1 MNRGQR
7 RKAAKNQSQK
17 PLKNNLPENAL
28 FYALSFHK
36 GGQLQEA
43 KIIYEKIIQSE
54 PNNSQVLNYLG
65 VLKAQMGDNNSAIN
79 LINKAVNLEPLN
91 FGYLNNLGNTYRA
104 AKQLDNA
111 IDSYQIAIKLN
122 QKSADSHLN
131 LGIALTEK
139 GIIEEAIRLTPRSAN
154 AFLEKALSIHPNH

>member
-1 MNRGQR
+1 M
-7 RKAAKNQSQK
+7 
-17 PLKNNLPENAL
+17 
-28 FYALSFHK
+28 SFNK

-43 KIIYEKIIQSE
+43 KVIYEKIIQSE

-65 VLKAQMGDNNSAIN
+65 ILKAQMGDNNSAIN
-79 LINKAVNLEPLN
+79 LINQAVNLEPLN

-104 AKQLDNA
+104 AQQLDNA
-111 IDSYQIAIKLN
+111 IDSYQRAIKLN

-139 GIIEEAIRLTPRSAN
+139 GIIEEAIAILL
-154 AFLEKALSIHPNH
+154 F